1 MDLTLKAIRRY
12 DQSICPYVGNM
23 ASATAKVPKLDECNC
38 LAVRQAAR
46 HITQFYDRFL
56 ADVRPS
62 SRFSRAY
69 GATGQ

>member
-1 MDLTLKAIRRY
+1 
-12 DQSICPYVGNM
+12 M
-23 ASATAKVPKLDECNC
+23 ASATAKVPELDECNC

-46 HITQFYDRFL
+46 QITQFYDRFL

-62 SRFSRAY
+62 SQFSSAY

>member
-1 MDLTLKAIRRY
+1 
-12 DQSICPYVGNM
+12 M
-23 ASATAKVPKLDECNC
+23 ASAAVRVPKLDECNC

-62 SRFSRAY
+62 FLFSSAY

>member
-1 MDLTLKAIRRY
+1 
-12 DQSICPYVGNM
+12 M

-56 ADVRPS
+56 LTSGSGRPS
-62 SRFSRAY
+62 SQFSSAY